1 MTLEG
6 IGGQIRDSAEDGTTS
21 VATMRIADFINN
33 VVAVRRCLYEPVSP
47 SFTPTSLLFS
57 PTHCQDL
64 SRIPKGRGEEL
75 PPAVVMKLDVEGK
88 VGCCQVHP
96 WDFLMHTKFQFYAIL
111 LQFFPSGSFHV
122 KNWVKILT
130 PSKIICCHILCWVH
144 IQSNVPMFCVKND
157 RPGDDGTLQSV

>member
-21 VATMRIADFINN
+21 VVTMRIADFINN

-64 SRIPKGRGEEL
+64 SRIPKGKGEEL
-75 PPAVVMKLDVEGK
+75 PPAVIMKLDVEGK
-88 VGCCQVHP
+88 VACLDQV
-96 WDFLMHTKFQFYAIL
+96 FYSEI
-111 LQFFPSGSFHV
+111 S
-122 KNWVKILT
+122 LT
-130 PSKIICCHILCWVH
+130 LFNLWAGNGGDS
-144 IQSNVPMFCVKND
+144 
-157 RPGDDGTLQSV
+157 RPGSQVTFFFFDLTKKYPPTYKLAHLTSYYLSTSI